1 MCGGHWT
8 HGAIER
14 WPPPPM
20 ICGPLHTWTRWA
32 AEEGGEDAW
41 RPTRGAFLKKKWFS
55 NIYFDNKMFFLL
67 KILL

>member
-1 MCGGHWT
+1 MASAADELW
-8 HGAIER
+8 AIAH
-14 WPPPPM
+14 M
-20 ICGPLHTWTRWA
+20 DSLA